1 MNRPFIPEYRK
12 ANMTGDFR
20 EIALS
25 LSCCYPPPLCSSQ
38 WRDPKYVP
46 FGKTYVNN
54 QYYSFDGTLLTD
66 FTIERYIAEFTVKNN
81 LSMSDLIED
90 APGFTRDYHLPCR
103 CWTVKDW
110 LTICINNYDCDI
122 IPSYEKAFKDMF
134 NLEYKKG
141 VEITTQN
148 LEKYVHVMKCVD
160 PDNNNITFNVAST
173 AELSR
178 LVESYA
184 KMLEDNNRISFYF
197 DEY

>member
-25 LSCCYPPPLCSSQ
+25 LSCCYPSLLDSLE
-38 WRDPKYVP
+38 PKYVP
-46 FGKTYVNN
+46 FGKTYVNG
-54 QYYSFDGTLLTD
+54 QYYSFDGTLLAD
-66 FTIERYIAEFTVKNN
+66 FTIESYIAEFTAKNN
-81 LSMSDLIED
+81 LPMSALIVD
-90 APGFTRDYHLPCR
+90 IPGYPRDYDLPCR

-110 LTICINNYDCDI
+110 IKVCIDNYDDNNI

-134 NLEYKKG
+134 NLELKRDE
-141 VEITTQN
+141 EITTQK

-173 AELSR
+173 EELSN
-178 LVESYA
+178 LVKSYVE
-184 KMLEDNNRISFYF
+184 MLEDNNRISFYF

>member
-25 LSCCYPPPLCSSQ
+25 LSCCYPPPPLCSSQ

-46 FGKTYVNN
+46 FGKTYINN

-90 APGFTRDYHLPCR
+90 IPGYSRDYHLPCR
-103 CWTVKDW
+103 CWTVKDF
-110 LTICINNYDCDI
+110 LETAIDDYDI

-134 NLEYKKG
+134 NLEFKKG

-173 AELSR
+173 AELSN
-178 LVESYA
+178 LVKSYA
-184 KMLEDNNRISFYF
+184 EMLEDNNRISFYF